1 MTGSVTISKFFSFVK
16 GWGAAYRRS
25 HIDSCECWIEISLLD
40 CLQWLDTV
48 LEQMGNPQAISS
60 GSTKPQDG
68 TRGQTNQNSNGMNE
82 VEQSQL
88 SHVAFESASQDD
100 LVSFDEPKYHTAG

>member
-1 MTGSVTISKFFSFVK
+1 MFSFVK
-16 GWGAAYRRS
+16 GWGEAYRRS

-68 TRGQTNQNSNGMNE
+68 TRGQTQNQNSNGMTQNPSSMDSGI
-82 VEQSQL
+82 EQSQL

-100 LVSFDEPKYHTAG
+100 LVSFDEPKYHPAG

>member
-1 MTGSVTISKFFSFVK
+1 MFSFVK
-16 GWGAAYRRS
+16 GWGEAYRRS

-68 TRGQTNQNSNGMNE
+68 SQRQNPQNQNSNGMNE
-82 VEQSQL
+82 VEQNQL
-88 SHVAFESASQDD
+88 SHVAFEPASQDD
-100 LVSFDEPKYHTAG
+100 LVSFDEPKYHPTG